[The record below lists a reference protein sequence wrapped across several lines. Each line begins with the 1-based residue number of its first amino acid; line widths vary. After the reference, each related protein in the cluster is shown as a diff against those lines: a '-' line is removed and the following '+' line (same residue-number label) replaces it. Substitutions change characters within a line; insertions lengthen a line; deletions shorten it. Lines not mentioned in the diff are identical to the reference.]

1 MARWGHLYT
10 ASTVELRIISL
21 MLSSLGLVP
30 RAQLPAV
37 NGFGLDDELRVAL
50 HEPDSAQALD
60 TAKAERISLAARA

>member
-1 MARWGHLYT
+1 LSQIEPLR
-10 ASTVELRIISL
+10 TVPDRVCEIRQ
-21 MLSSLGLVP
+21 
-30 RAQLPAV
+30 QLPAV